1 MRLDK
6 SSWCCC
12 RSLAYAVIGRST
24 PQGYRYPDPKGPK
37 GKLFALLQASD
48 SAQDTLSGTHID
60 DERELMADGVSD
72 VALLVPIPRFLHFQ
86 TKNIRIV
93 RCFPHQ
99 THSKSHHPP
108 HHHYRHQRF
117 GHHYTDCAIGNGIH
131 PDTSFVLATRSL
143 LYITTIAPCDREAL
157 TGNSISSSFPPL
169 TLDRY

>member
-86 TKNIRIV
+86 TKKH
-93 RCFPHQ
+93 PHRKMF
-99 THSKSHHPP
+99 SPP
-108 HHHYRHQRF
+108 NTF
-117 GHHYTDCAIGNGIH
+117 KI
-131 PDTSFVLATRSL
+131 P
-143 LYITTIAPCDREAL
+143 
-157 TGNSISSSFPPL
+157 SSSPSPLSPPTIRPPL
-169 TLDRY
+169 YRLCHWERHTSRHVFCACHAVAPLYNHDRAVR

>member
-24 PQGYRYPDPKGPK
+24 PQGCRYPDPKGPK

-86 TKNIRIV
+86 TKKHPHRKMV
-93 RCFPHQ
+93 FPTKHIQNPIIITIIATNDSATAIQ
-99 THSKSHHPP
+99 TVPLGTAYIP
-108 HHHYRHQRF
+108 TRLLCLPR
-117 GHHYTDCAIGNGIH
+117 GR
-131 PDTSFVLATRSL
+131 SF
-143 LYITTIAPCDREAL
+143 I
-157 TGNSISSSFPPL
+157 
-169 TLDRY
+169 

>member
-24 PQGYRYPDPKGPK
+24 PQGCRYPDPKGPK

-60 DERELMADGVSD
+60 DERELMADGVMSHS
-72 VALLVPIPRFLHFQ
+72 LFLFPDFFISKL
-86 TKNIRIV
+86 KNIRIV

-99 THSKSHHPP
+99 THSKSHH

-117 GHHYTDCAIGNGIH
+117 GHRYTDCAIGNGIH